1 MKITIESTT
10 KIVELNGIPCRI
22 WEGETESGIKM
33 HAFISRV
40 AIGKD
45 ENAEEFARELQQ
57 CAAPSVAV
65 EFIPDRLII

>member
-1 MKITIESTT
+1 M
-10 KIVELNGIPCRI
+10 NGIPCRI

-45 ENAEEFARELQQ
+45 ENAEEFDRELQQ

-65 EFIPDRLII
+65 EFIPGRLII